1 MGLPDHLV
9 RGVTESSSLRVT
21 CAVTRSVVEEARRRH
36 KLVLGTTVA
45 LGKALTSGLLLATLT
60 KNLERVT
67 VQLAGDGP
75 IGRVTVDANGSGDV
89 RGYVTYPEAEAQRSD
104 LLLGR
109 IGVVNVTRDLGLRD
123 LYQGQVSLTTG
134 EVDEDIEAYLRIS
147 EQVPSALGCE
157 VAVVDGKMCAAGI
170 LVQALPGGDPQL
182 VREVQHALRTGRFRE
197 LVLGG
202 EQTAQQLAAGLVGE
216 EPIEWLDER
225 PVQFACPCSDGRIT
239 NMLRMLPPTE
249 LDEMAAADKPAEII
263 CNFCNAVYL
272 VERAELEEIRRQVAP
287 RESN

>member
-1 MGLPDHLV
+1 MHPRDHLV
-9 RGVTESSSLRVT
+9 RGITQTTSLRVT
-21 CAVTRSVVEEARRRH
+21 CAVTRGVVEEARRRH
-36 KLVLGTTVA
+36 QLAPGPTVA

-75 IGRVTVDANGSGDV
+75 IGRITVDANGSGDV
-89 RGYVTYPEAEAQRSD
+89 RGYVTHPQAEALRSH

-109 IGVVNVTRDLGLRD
+109 DGVVNVTRDLGLRD
-123 LYQGQVSLTTG
+123 LYQGQVSLITG
-134 EVDEDIEAYLRIS
+134 EIDEDVEAYLRIS

-157 VAVVDGKMCAAGI
+157 VLAVDDGMRSAGI
-170 LVQALPGGDPQL
+170 LVQALPGGDPEL
-182 VREVQHALRTGRFRE
+182 VREMQHALRTGGLRE
-197 LVLGG
+197 LLRGG
-202 EQTAQQLAAGLVGE
+202 ELTAQELAAHLIGD

-239 NMLRMLPPTE
+239 NMLRMLPPTD
-249 LDEMAAADKPAEII
+249 LDEMAAANKPAEII
-263 CNFCNAVYL
+263 CNFCGAVFL
-272 VERAELEEIRRQVAP
+272 IERAELEEIRRQVAP